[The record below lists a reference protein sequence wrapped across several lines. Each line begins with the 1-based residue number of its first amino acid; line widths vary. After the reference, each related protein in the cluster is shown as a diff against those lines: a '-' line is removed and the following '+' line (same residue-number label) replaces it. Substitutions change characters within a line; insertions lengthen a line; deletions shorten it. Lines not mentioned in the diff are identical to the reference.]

1 MSKKTYIVESYDPA
15 TRKIERVTVT
25 HEVYNAYRRSGWNI
39 ADNNQSFFKHEI
51 QMSSLI
57 GGEDGGYDNF
67 REFVGDPEAVDNAVA
82 ERMLLE
88 ALYKA
93 LDQLSES
100 DCDLIRALYFEG
112 KTLSEY
118 GEEKGCSIST
128 LSERRKRILRD
139 LKKVLKNFAE

>member
-67 REFVGDPEAVDNAVA
+67 RFSRNVCSELGCRYPPPFIMIRSAREPSEFN
-82 ERMLLE
+82 
-88 ALYKA
+88 
-93 LDQLSES
+93 
-100 DCDLIRALYFEG
+100 
-112 KTLSEY
+112 
-118 GEEKGCSIST
+118 EK
-128 LSERRKRILRD
+128 
-139 LKKVLKNFAE
+139 

>member
-1 MSKKTYIVESYDPA
+1 MQPL
-15 TRKIERVTVT
+15 T
-25 HEVYNAYRRSGWNI
+25 HGLVDILQIFLVILRNNDRMHAIAVGRHGLFPKAANRQHPTPDRDLTGHGNITAHRR
-39 ADNNQSFFKHEI
+39 
-51 QMSSLI
+51 I
-57 GGEDGGYDNF
+57 GQRGNDRSRNG
-67 REFVGDPEAVDNAVA
+67 NAVA

-118 GEEKGCSIST
+118 GEEKGCAIST

>member
-57 GGEDGGYDNF
+57 GE
-67 REFVGDPEAVDNAVA
+67 VIPSH
-82 ERMLLE
+82 
-88 ALYKA
+88 LYRGR
-93 LDQLSES
+93 
-100 DCDLIRALYFEG
+100 C
-112 KTLSEY
+112 
-118 GEEKGCSIST
+118 EK
-128 LSERRKRILRD
+128 
-139 LKKVLKNFAE
+139 

>member
-39 ADNNQSFFKHEI
+39 ADNN
-51 QMSSLI
+51 
-57 GGEDGGYDNF
+57 GEDGGYDNF
-67 REFVGDPEAVDNAVA
+67 REFIGDPEAVDNAVA

-118 GEEKGCSIST
+118 GEEKGCAIST

>member
-67 REFVGDPEAVDNAVA
+67 REFIGDPEAVDNAVA

-88 ALYKA
+88 ALYTCITLGEQGRVVLHTKTETEVA
-93 LDQLSES
+93 LDDGSNES
-100 DCDLIRALYFEG
+100 P
-112 KTLSEY
+112 
-118 GEEKGCSIST
+118 
-128 LSERRKRILRD
+128 
-139 LKKVLKNFAE
+139 

>member
-67 REFVGDPEAVDNAVA
+67 REFIGDPEAVDNAV
-82 ERMLLE
+82 
-88 ALYKA
+88 YKA

-100 DCDLIRALYFEG
+100 DCDLIRALYFER

-118 GEEKGCSIST
+118 GEEKGCAIST

>member
-67 REFVGDPEAVDNAVA
+67 REFIGDPEAVDNAVA

-93 LDQLSES
+93 FALLNIPTLRCNYESTVHGQLQRTYQVSP
-100 DCDLIRALYFEG
+100 DLP
-112 KTLSEY
+112 LSAANE
-118 GEEKGCSIST
+118 
-128 LSERRKRILRD
+128 
-139 LKKVLKNFAE
+139 

>member
-1 MSKKTYIVESYDPA
+1 MSEKVYVLN
-15 TRKIERVTVT
+15 
-25 HEVYNAYRRSGWNI
+25 VYNTMTGQYELIQVTKEVFQTYRRTKWNI
-39 ADNNQSFFKHEI
+39 EDSTERFFKHEI

-67 REFVGDPEAVDNAVA
+67 REFIGDPEAVDNAVA

-118 GEEKGCSIST
+118 GEEKGCAIST

>member
-1 MSKKTYIVESYDPA
+1 
-15 TRKIERVTVT
+15 
-25 HEVYNAYRRSGWNI
+25 
-39 ADNNQSFFKHEI
+39 
-51 QMSSLI
+51 
-57 GGEDGGYDNF
+57 
-67 REFVGDPEAVDNAVA
+67 
-82 ERMLLE
+82 MLLE

-118 GEEKGCSIST
+118 GEEKGCAIST

-139 LKKVLKNFAE
+139 LKKVLKIISHIFPYTSEKEFTFFLVNIENCISGD

>member
-67 REFVGDPEAVDNAVA
+67 REFIGDPEAVDNAVA

-112 KTLSEY
+112 KSL
-118 GEEKGCSIST
+118 
-128 LSERRKRILRD
+128 
-139 LKKVLKNFAE
+139 

>member
-15 TRKIERVTVT
+15 

-67 REFVGDPEAVDNAVA
+67 REFIGDPEAVDNAVA

-118 GEEKGCSIST
+118 GEEKGCAIST

>member
-1 MSKKTYIVESYDPA
+1 MKDGSLTISRNSSA
-15 TRKIERVTVT
+15 TLK
-25 HEVYNAYRRSGWNI
+25 
-39 ADNNQSFFKHEI
+39 
-51 QMSSLI
+51 L
-57 GGEDGGYDNF
+57 
-67 REFVGDPEAVDNAVA
+67 VDNAVA

-118 GEEKGCSIST
+118 GEE
-128 LSERRKRILRD
+128 RVVRFPR
-139 LKKVLKNFAE
+139 